1 MDRSQMAGILLR
13 NQGVGTMLFTLG
25 VALASGAAIAYV
37 MHDLHFEYGLPFSI
51 DLTPQQKPDWAVP
64 IGVNEQRETI
74 YLDFDKTPHMSLGGG
89 TRYGK
94 SNLLNSIIVSL
105 LTSKPRDVKF
115 TLIDLK
121 GGIEL
126 GGYETVK
133 QVTGVAYEPDQA
145 LQMLSSVYDM
155 MKSTQ
160 QELVRSKRRKVTD
173 KKHFVVIDEVGELNP
188 SEAVD
193 KEEKAMKIA
202 CQKYMSQIARLGA
215 GLGFHLVLATQYPT
229 GDVLPRQCKQNSDA
243 VLSFRVR
250 SAVAS
255 KVILDQQG
263 AEALPD
269 IKGRAIFIQGTN
281 THLVQTYRINEQ
293 HIRHTIKNNTRKEKA
308 HAKTCEVEAVKPERR
323 EDIVIIEET
332 WLSD

>member
-1 MDRSQMAGILLR
+1 
-13 NQGVGTMLFTLG
+13 MLFTLG
-25 VALASGAAIAYV
+25 VTLAGIAISGYV
-37 MHDLHFEYGLPFSI
+37 IRDLHFEYGLPYEI
-51 DLTPQQKPDWAVP
+51 DLEVKPRDDWAVP
-64 IGVNEQRETI
+64 IGVNEQREQI
-74 YLDFDKTPHMSLGGG
+74 LLDFAKTPHVSLGGG

-105 LTSKPRDVKF
+105 LTSKPKDVKF
-115 TLIDLK
+115 TLVDLK

-133 QVTGVAYEPDQA
+133 QVTGVAYEPAEA
-145 LQMLSSVYDM
+145 LQMLSRVYDM

-160 QELVRSKRRKVTD
+160 EELRRSKRRKITN
-173 KKHFVVIDEVGELNP
+173 KKHFIIIDEAGELNP
-188 SEAVD
+188 AEAVD
-193 KEEKAMKIA
+193 KEEKFMKIA

-215 GLGFHLVLATQYPT
+215 GLGFHLVMATQYPT

-243 VLSFRVR
+243 VISFRVR

-263 AEALPD
+263 AETLPD

-281 THLVQTYRINEQ
+281 THVVQTYRINEQ
-293 HIRHTIKNNTRKEKA
+293 QIRHTIKNNTRKER
-308 HAKTCEVEAVKPERR
+308 HYVQLPEVKTPEPAPR
-323 EDIVIIEET
+323 EDTFIIEET
-332 WLSD
+332 QFSNEDATF

>member
-1 MDRSQMAGILLR
+1 MFFAI
-13 NQGVGTMLFTLG
+13 GTTMT
-25 VALASGAAIAYV
+25 VIAISGYI
-37 MHDLHFEYGLPFSI
+37 MRDLHFEYGLPFKI
-51 DLTPQQKPDWAVP
+51 DLVANPREDWQVP
-64 IGVNEQRETI
+64 IGVNEQGEQI
-74 YLDFDKTPHMSLGGG
+74 LLDFAKTPHVSLGGG

-94 SNLLNSIIVSL
+94 SNLLNSMIVSL

-133 QVTGVAYEPDQA
+133 QVAGVAYEPDEA
-145 LQMLSSVYDM
+145 LQMLSRVYDL
-155 MKSTQ
+155 MKDTQ
-160 QELVRSKRRKVTD
+160 AELRRSKRRKVTD
-173 KKHFVVIDEVGELNP
+173 KKHFVIIDEVGELNP
-188 SEAVD
+188 AEAID
-193 KEEKAMKIA
+193 KEEKQLKVA
-202 CQKYMSQIARLGA
+202 CQRYMSQIARLGA

-243 VLSFRVR
+243 VISFRVR

-263 AEALPD
+263 AETLPD

-281 THLVQTYRINEQ
+281 THVVQTYRIKEQ
-293 HIRHTIKNNTRKEKA
+293 SIRHTIKSNKRKESR
-308 HAKTCEVEAVKPERR
+308 HVYLPEVKTVESAPR
-323 EDIVIIEET
+323 EDTFIIEET
-332 WLSD
+332 RFSD

>member
-1 MDRSQMAGILLR
+1 
-13 NQGVGTMLFTLG
+13 MLFTIG
-25 VALASGAAIAYV
+25 AALAGGAAVAYA
-37 MHDLHFEYGLPFSI
+37 MYDLHFEYGLPFRV
-51 DLTPQQKPDWAVP
+51 DLPLEPRTDWAVP
-64 IGVNEQRETI
+64 IGINEQREQI
-74 YLDFDKTPHMSLGGG
+74 LLDFTKTPHVNVGGG

-94 SNLLNSIIVSL
+94 SNLLNSIIASL
-105 LTSKPRDVKF
+105 LTSRPRDIKF

-126 GGYETVK
+126 GGYEEVK
-133 QVTGVAYEPDQA
+133 QVVGVAYEPEEA
-145 LQMLSSVYDM
+145 LQMLSRVYDM
-155 MKSTQ
+155 MKATQ
-160 QELVRSKRRKVTD
+160 AELRRSKRRKITN
-173 KKHFVVIDEVGELNP
+173 KKHFVIIDETGELNP
-188 SEAVD
+188 NEAID
-193 KEEKAMKIA
+193 KEEKQLKIA

-255 KVILDQQG
+255 KVILDETG
-263 AEALPD
+263 AEELPD
-269 IKGRAIFIQGTN
+269 IKGRAIFFQGTN
-281 THLVQTYRINEQ
+281 KYLVQTYRINEQ
-293 HIRHTIKNNTRKEKA
+293 QIRHTIKSNKRKEKPHGKVSEIQA
-308 HAKTCEVEAVKPERR
+308 TKPERR

>member
-1 MDRSQMAGILLR
+1 
-13 NQGVGTMLFTLG
+13 MLFTIG
-25 VALASGAAIAYV
+25 AALASGAAIAYV
-37 MHDLHFEYGLPFSI
+37 MHDLHFEYGLPYKI
-51 DLTPQQKPDWAVP
+51 DLEVNPRDDWQVP
-64 IGVNEQRETI
+64 IGVNEQREQI
-74 YLDFDKTPHMSLGGG
+74 LLDFAKTPHVSLGGG

-133 QVTGVAYEPDQA
+133 QVTGVAYEPDEA
-145 LQMLSSVYDM
+145 LQMLSRVYDM

-160 QELVRSKRRKVTD
+160 EELRRSKRRKVTD
-173 KKHFVVIDEVGELNP
+173 KKHFIIIDEAGELNP
-188 SEAVD
+188 NEAID
-193 KEEKAMKIA
+193 REEKQLKIS

-215 GLGFHLVLATQYPT
+215 GLGFHLILATQYPT

-243 VLSFRVR
+243 VISFRVR

-255 KVILDQQG
+255 KVILDSGG
-263 AEALPD
+263 AEELPD
-269 IKGRAIFIQGTN
+269 IKGRAIFIQGAN
-281 THLVQTYRINEQ
+281 THMVQTYRVNEQ
-293 HIRHTIKNNTRKEKA
+293 QIRHTIKNNKRKVRQHVQLPEVKA
-308 HAKTCEVEAVKPERR
+308 VEPAPR
-323 EDIVIIEET
+323 EDTFIIEET
-332 WLSD
+332 RFSD

>member
-1 MDRSQMAGILLR
+1 
-13 NQGVGTMLFTLG
+13 MLFAIGTTMT
-25 VALASGAAIAYV
+25 VIAISGYI
-37 MHDLHFEYGLPFSI
+37 MRDLHFEYGLPCKI
-51 DLTPQQKPDWAVP
+51 DLEVKPRNDWQVH
-64 IGVNEQRETI
+64 IGVNEQREQI
-74 YLDFDKTPHMSLGGG
+74 LLDFAKTPHVSLGGG

-94 SNLLNSIIVSL
+94 SNLLNSMIVSL

-133 QVTGVAYEPDQA
+133 QVTGVAYEPAEA
-145 LQMLSSVYDM
+145 LQMLSRVYDL
-155 MKSTQ
+155 MKDTQ
-160 QELVRSKRRKVTD
+160 AELRRSKRRKVTD
-173 KKHFVVIDEVGELNP
+173 KKHFVIIDEVGELNP
-188 SEAVD
+188 AEAID
-193 KEEKAMKIA
+193 KEEKQLKVA
-202 CQKYMSQIARLGA
+202 CQRYMSQIARLGA

-243 VLSFRVR
+243 VISFRVR

-263 AEALPD
+263 AETLPD

-281 THLVQTYRINEQ
+281 THVVQTYRIKEQ
-293 HIRHTIKNNTRKEKA
+293 QIRHAIKNNKRKVPRHVHLPEV
-308 HAKTCEVEAVKPERR
+308 KTVESSPR
-323 EDIVIIEET
+323 EDTFIIEET
-332 WLSD
+332 RFSD

>member
-1 MDRSQMAGILLR
+1 
-13 NQGVGTMLFTLG
+13 MLFSIGLTLTVG
-25 VALASGAAIAYV
+25 SAVAYV
-37 MHDLHFEYGLPFSI
+37 MHDLHFEYGLPYKI
-51 DLTPQQKPDWAVP
+51 NLEVNPRDDWQVP
-64 IGVNEQRETI
+64 IGVNEQREQI
-74 YLDFDKTPHMSLGGG
+74 LLDFSKTPHVSLGGG

-133 QVTGVAYEPDQA
+133 QVTGVAYEPDEA
-145 LQMLSSVYDM
+145 LQMLSRVYDM
-155 MKSTQ
+155 MKATQ
-160 QELVRSKRRKVTD
+160 EELRRSKRRKVTD
-173 KKHFVVIDEVGELNP
+173 KKHFVIIDEAGELNP
-188 SEAVD
+188 NEAID
-193 KEEKAMKIA
+193 KEEKQLKIA

-243 VLSFRVR
+243 VISFKVR

-255 KVILDQQG
+255 KVILDSAG
-263 AEALPD
+263 AEELPD
-269 IKGRAIFIQGTN
+269 IKGRAIFIQGAN
-281 THLVQTYRINEQ
+281 THMVQTYRVNEQ
-293 HIRHTIKNNTRKEKA
+293 QIRHAIKNNKRKVRQHVQTPEV
-308 HAKTCEVEAVKPERR
+308 KTTESTPR
-323 EDIVIIEET
+323 EDTFIIEET
-332 WLSD
+332 RFSD